1 MSEYEDAR
9 AVGPHSRKWLRFVDW
24 LQPGQVRDE
33 APGGSARDDGMYVM
47 ADGGI
52 VPRAGREASLAS
64 RAPTAAPRVGITNT
78 TKIDPKILAALL
90 RAAGK

>member
-1 MSEYEDAR
+1 MSDDG
-9 AVGPHSRKWLRFVDW
+9 V
-24 LQPGQVRDE
+24 VRDPYDSRITGRLTGPTAGPRQKRGYLELGRALGQLTE
-33 APGGSARDDGMYVM
+33 AEKAELAASE
-47 ADGGI
+47 AD
-52 VPRAGREASLAS
+52 LAA